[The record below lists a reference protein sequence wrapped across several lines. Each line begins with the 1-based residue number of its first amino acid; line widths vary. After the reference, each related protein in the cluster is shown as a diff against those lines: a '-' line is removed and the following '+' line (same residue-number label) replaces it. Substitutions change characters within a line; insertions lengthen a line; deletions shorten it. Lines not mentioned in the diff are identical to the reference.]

1 MLLAAT
7 FVSCCVITSSVHM
20 RLQGPE
26 LVILQ
31 EAHVYLLRRRSTG
44 PSKTQN
50 NYLLFDNLL
59 MCTSAPAGN
68 QTIVLSLWIWL
79 CILSMLTE
87 CIGAGQQQQFRSN
100 MCQNDIC
107 PDLHSPRCSD
117 SACCTPWSN
126 WDPGPVFWS
135 SRGSGYFSRNC
146 TMNNVPGLVQ
156 NMRKLCSKYYT
167 TLSRETPRT
176 SVSYSTLK
184 TGSSMVESDM

>member
-87 CIGAGQQQQFRSN
+87 CVGAGQQQQFRSN
-100 MCQNDIC
+100 MSQNDKC
-107 PDLHSPRCSD
+107 PDLHCPRCSD
-117 SACCTPWSN
+117 SPCCTP
-126 WDPGPVFWS
+126 
-135 SRGSGYFSRNC
+135 RGSGYFSRNC
-146 TMNNVPGLVQ
+146 TTNNDSGLVQ
-156 NMRKLCSKYYT
+156 KMRKSG
-167 TLSRETPRT
+167 
-176 SVSYSTLK
+176 STRHLAAK
-184 TGSSMVESDM
+184 RPVPQCHTQP